1 MADYDS
7 DSSGAED
14 VATSVML
21 GYASKEPTGDD
32 FSQLGGY
39 PAWLDDKTAPSGALI
54 KCKTCS
60 NYMTLILQL
69 NGEMRDRFPGHERRL
84 YLWAC
89 RRKACRRKEGSMR
102 GFRAVKVDQSQVNAA
117 KESSPDVQGS
127 TSAANDN
134 VKPAVNL
141 GETLFGVK
149 SPSAAQANPFS
160 TTNSG
165 SAAANPFAGASAL
178 AAKPSQPPTSTEPL
192 AETFADK
199 ARISSP
205 PPPSGPIQAPLE
217 PQEPWPETSALPH
230 PYPSYYIDADT
241 EYLDPEPL
249 DIPANARLERST
261 AEGESSSGSIT
272 DDKAAFESSMDKT
285 FQRFADRLAQNPEQI
300 LRYEFGGQPLL
311 YSKTDAIGKM
321 LAPAAAP
328 GQNESTKVQTA
339 KQQRTNDGTSTI
351 PTCANCGAKRVFE
364 LQLTPHAI
372 TELEAEELSVEGM
385 DWGTI
390 VFASCSADCQQ
401 AGKKA
406 AEGEVGYV
414 EEWVGVQWEEIAAA
428 GNRRQ

>member
-54 KCKTCS
+54 KCKTC
-60 NYMTLILQL
+60 NNFMTLILQL

-102 GFRAVKVDQSQVNAA
+102 GFRAVKVDQSQANAA
-117 KESSPDVQGS
+117 KESSSDVQGS

-149 SPSAAQANPFS
+149 SPSAAQTNPFS

-165 SAAANPFAGASAL
+165 SAAANPFASASTM
-178 AAKPSQPPTSTEPL
+178 AAKPPQNPTSTEPL

-205 PPPSGPIQAPLE
+205 PPPSQPSQAPLG

-241 EYLDPEPL
+241 EYLDTEPL

-311 YSKTDAIGKM
+311 YSKTDAVGKM
-321 LAPAAAP
+321 LAPAAP

-339 KQQRTNDGTSTI
+339 KQRTNDGTSTI

-390 VFASCSADCQQ
+390 LFASCSADCQQ
-401 AGKKA
+401 AGKKTA
-406 AEGEVGYV
+406 DGEVGYV
-414 EEWVGVQWEEIAAA
+414 EEWVGVQWEEMAAA

>member
-54 KCKTCS
+54 KCKTCN

-102 GFRAVKVDQSQVNAA
+102 GFRAVKIDRSQVNAA
-117 KESSPDVQGS
+117 KESSSDVQGS
-127 TSAANDN
+127 TSAANDE

-160 TTNSG
+160 TTNPG
-165 SAAANPFAGASAL
+165 SAAANPFAGASTM
-178 AAKPSQPPTSTEPL
+178 AAKPPQNPTSTEPL

-205 PPPSGPIQAPLE
+205 PPPSQPSQAPLS

-241 EYLDPEPL
+241 EYLDTEPL
-249 DIPANARLERST
+249 DIPANAQLERST

-311 YSKTDAIGKM
+311 YSKTDPVGK
-321 LAPAAAP
+321 LFAPA
-328 GQNESTKVQTA
+328 QNDSSNGGKVQTA
-339 KQQRTNDGTSTI
+339 KQRTNDGPSI
-351 PTCANCGAKRVFE
+351 PKCANCGAPRVFE

-390 VFASCSADCQQ
+390 LFASCSADCQQ
-401 AGKKA
+401 AGKSG
-406 AEGEVGYV
+406 GEVGYV

-428 GNRRQ
+428 GNRR

>member
-54 KCKTCS
+54 KCKIC
-60 NYMTLILQL
+60 NNFMTLMLQL

-89 RRKACRRKEGSMR
+89 RNKACRRKEGSMR

-117 KESSPDVQGS
+117 KESSADVQGS
-127 TSAANDN
+127 ASASNDN

-149 SPSAAQANPFS
+149 SPSATQANPFS
-160 TTNSG
+160 PTNTGSG
-165 SAAANPFAGASAL
+165 AANPFAGASTL
-178 AAKPSQPPTSTEPL
+178 AAKPPQKPTSPEPL

-199 ARISSP
+199 ARISSSP
-205 PPPSGPIQAPLE
+205 PPPSQPNQTPLG
-217 PQEPWPETSALPH
+217 PQEPWPETSALPA

-241 EYLDPEPL
+241 EYLDTEPL

-261 AEGESSSGSIT
+261 AEGGESSSGSIT
-272 DDKAAFESSMDKT
+272 DDKTAFESSMDKA

-311 YSKTDAIGKM
+311 YSKTDAVGKL
-321 LAPAAAP
+321 LAPTA
-328 GQNESTKVQTA
+328 QNDNGNGGKVQTA
-339 KQQRTNDGTSTI
+339 KRTNDASTTSASI
-351 PTCANCGAKRVFE
+351 PKCANCGAKRVFE

-390 VFASCSADCQQ
+390 LFASCSADCQQ
-401 AGKKA
+401 TGR

-414 EEWVGVQWEEIAAA
+414 EEWVGVQWEEIA
-428 GNRRQ
+428 GSRRQ

>member
-54 KCKTCS
+54 KCKTC
-60 NYMTLILQL
+60 NNFMTLMLQL

-102 GFRAVKVDQSQVNAA
+102 GFRAVKIDQSQANAA
-117 KESSPDVQGS
+117 KESSSDVQ
-127 TSAANDN
+127 ANNIASNAN

-141 GETLFGVK
+141 GETL
-149 SPSAAQANPFS
+149 
-160 TTNSG
+160 T
-165 SAAANPFAGASAL
+165 AANPFAGASTL
-178 AAKPSQPPTSTEPL
+178 AAKPPQPPTSTEPL

-205 PPPSGPIQAPLE
+205 PPPPSQPNKPTLG
-217 PQEPWPETSALPH
+217 PQEPYPETAALPP
-230 PYPSYYIDADT
+230 PYPAYYIDADT
-241 EYLDPEPL
+241 EYLDTEPL
-249 DIPANARLERST
+249 DIPANARLERGT
-261 AEGESSSGSIT
+261 AEGGESSGSIT
-272 DDKAAFESSMDKT
+272 DDKAAFESSMDKA

-311 YSKTDAIGKM
+311 YSKTDAVGK
-321 LAPAAAP
+321 LLVPSNDNS
-328 GQNESTKVQTA
+328 GGGGGKVQMG
-339 KQQRTNDGTSTI
+339 KRNNDGSSTPSSSSFSSSKI
-351 PTCANCGAKRVFE
+351 PPCASCGAARVFE

-385 DWGTI
+385 DWGT
-390 VFASCSADCQQ
+390 VLFASCSADCQQ
-401 AGKKA
+401 AGKESDGA
-406 AEGEVGYV
+406 VGYV
-414 EEWVGVQWEEIAAA
+414 EEWVGVQWEEIAA
-428 GNRRQ
+428 GGGRRQ

>member
-39 PAWLDDKTAPSGALI
+39 PAWLDNKTAPSGALI

-60 NYMTLILQL
+60 NFMTLILQL

-84 YLWAC
+84 YQWAC

-102 GFRAVKVDQSQVNAA
+102 GFRAVKVDKSQANAA
-117 KESSPDVQGS
+117 KESASDVQGS
-127 TSAANDN
+127 TSAANDS

-149 SPSAAQANPFS
+149 SPSTAQANPFS

-165 SAAANPFAGASAL
+165 SAAANPFAGASTM
-178 AAKPSQPPTSTEPL
+178 AAKTPQTPTSTEPL

-205 PPPSGPIQAPLE
+205 PPSQPSQAPLG
-217 PQEPWPETSALPH
+217 PQEPWPETSALPK

-241 EYLDPEPL
+241 EYLDTEPL

-261 AEGESSSGSIT
+261 AEGESSGSIT
-272 DDKAAFESSMDKT
+272 DDKTAFESSMDKA

-311 YSKTDAIGKM
+311 YSKTDAVGKL
-321 LAPAAAP
+321 LAPA
-328 GQNESTKVQTA
+328 QNNDNSGGKVQMA
-339 KQQRTNDGTSTI
+339 KRTNDGALTTSSSAI
-351 PTCANCGAKRVFE
+351 PKCANCGAPRVFE

-390 VFASCSADCQQ
+390 LFASCSADCQQ
-401 AGKKA
+401 AGRKA
-406 AEGEVGYV
+406 DGEVGYV
-414 EEWVGVQWEEIAAA
+414 EEWVGVQWEEIAA